1 MKHLLSLILLLSA
14 AIFCKAESQP
24 LAFPT
29 ADGYARHITGGRGGK
44 VYYVTSLDDCTDDN
58 LVPGTL
64 RWALRTG
71 DDTPR
76 TILFAVN
83 GTIYLNSKLKTNHA
97 NVSILGQSAPGGGVC
112 ITGYPMVI
120 NSRNYIVRY
129 VRFRAGDIPA
139 QQSSG
144 NESFSGLDIE
154 NAAEVI
160 LDHCSVTWSME
171 ECLTMFD
178 NDTTTVQYCI
188 IGEGLYH
195 SYNVKTTGDDS
206 GRAFAMQWGGDHSN
220 MHHTL
225 ITNCN
230 GRAPRFNGVREANA
244 WLEGKDGKQYAHDC
258 HIDGDF
264 ANNVLYNW
272 GGGHLSYYGGEFYAS
287 YFADAPAGLAPY
299 NRVYMRNN
307 YFRPGPSTKV
317 NGGSYRH
324 FFHPSGDTESQ
335 VGQWYLAGNKF
346 ELSSYY
352 APSGTYWT
360 DAALQTVNDDNL
372 AGFGTSA
379 TALDM
384 SANYASHIMSAI
396 PYELSGYEPTS
407 ADEAYTAVTDA
418 ARGAGANLPR
428 YDEVDQRLV
437 DEAGGRRDGVTP
449 FKGSRATG
457 ASKRPGIIDTPS
469 DIVLANGTDQVTVGG
484 VTYSCYPTLAL
495 RDGERYAVDS
505 DGDGMP
511 DAYETT
517 IGLDPNDA
525 ADGAASATNG
535 YTNLEIYLNGLADF
549 SLNNADYQTSDSY
562 VTPGLATRPQSVTI
576 SFANKDDDVTGA
588 MPSALTIGY
597 GDAVTFTKPFSI
609 YKEDYTMTGWT
620 DGNMTYL
627 FDTEYSGMFV
637 EDVTL
642 TPSFTKN
649 GTSIAER
656 SDDVTIAWDFTIGQA
671 PALANGKSG
680 IFVAEARIDDATI
693 DVPLHYD
700 GLTITLPAEAGSVAT
715 VTYSSN
721 LTQEFAAIGSS
732 LDITLQN
739 AQVARIEL
747 LIPYVFDPTGIEF
760 HTPAVGTVCVGTATY
775 TTVENGVERTWDY
788 QTNLTHSAMFNAAS
802 ATDHQLVYGNLA
814 TVKTLAW
821 METIGQERDAYRNC
835 IDPVKDNG
843 TYSDDGATT
852 AALYGFIVGQ
862 SSSSTYKLVAY
873 VKDCARV
880 RTYVSGSN
888 SAGDQVQLKAI
899 PADGSDAIVGNNNHT
914 LSKSAH
920 LSESFDM
927 ELDPTQ
933 SYKLVWSSVGGNDM
947 MVGAIKLFDATAASA
962 NSGTASALWTWSSL
976 ESDGSIPTAATTD
989 PAKAFAATTATAASG
1004 WVLRDVFNEGVAH
1017 RPDAA
1022 IGSTRDANYAIRFSV
1037 KPAAGFQFKPTRV
1050 SFYASMSGSCK
1061 LDVDVQQG
1069 NSTAIQLKQAE
1080 SLTPT
1085 LTKFTYDVADA
1096 SYANDSCHLIFY
1108 PYASATAS
1116 ATARRF
1122 TMHTIVIEGEYESH
1136 VVKHSITTAVTPADA
1151 GVVTQSPKGKSFA
1164 EGAEVTFSATAVN
1177 GYLFQHWTNSA
1188 GEVLSA
1194 DAKFIYTVGASD
1206 DVITA
1211 NFKDLSESD
1220 IFRDGPF
1227 QAIVSTADELAEALA
1242 AAQQSTD
1249 ARYRIFMRNGDYDFG
1264 SSAMT
1269 AVPQRTSLIGESSD
1283 GVCIFNCPSADV
1295 TKYQDETP
1303 VLYIAPDQND
1313 VYMQDITVRQAR
1325 DWADKTSRGQ
1335 ALAIRQR
1342 GKRAIYRNVTIQG
1355 VQDSYYL
1362 NKADATAYFEG
1373 CTVAGEVD
1381 FIYGDGTAYFNRCTL
1396 QPVSSSAYIT
1406 APNTQAGQIGFV
1418 FDSCT
1423 IARPADAKDAVTGYR
1438 LGRPWGDSPS
1448 ATFIN
1453 TTMQV
1458 LPADAGWGSMT
1469 TGLVVRFHEFGS
1481 VAADGSQLDLS
1492 SRSIAACNAAD
1503 GSDAPVLTA
1512 AKTADYA
1519 IDKVFT
1525 DWSPADSA
1533 AQLTAPA
1540 LTVADGI
1547 LTWPAV
1553 SDALCYAI
1561 VCDGR
1566 VIDFTTATSYG
1577 CPTLGQYAIR
1587 VANRMGGLGT
1597 ASNTVTSDAVGLG
1610 SIHEL
1615 VSDAPAAI
1623 YNIVGQR
1630 VNGTA
1635 NGFVITRGNKA
1646 VVK

>member
-1 MKHLLSLILLLSA
+1 M
-14 AIFCKAESQP
+14 
-24 LAFPT
+24 
-29 ADGYARHITGGRGGK
+29 
-44 VYYVTSLDDCTDDN
+44 
-58 LVPGTL
+58 
-64 RWALRTG
+64 
-71 DDTPR
+71 
-76 TILFAVN
+76 
-83 GTIYLNSKLKTNHA
+83 
-97 NVSILGQSAPGGGVC
+97 
-112 ITGYPMVI
+112 
-120 NSRNYIVRY
+120 
-129 VRFRAGDIPA
+129 
-139 QQSSG
+139 
-144 NESFSGLDIE
+144 
-154 NAAEVI
+154 
-160 LDHCSVTWSME
+160 
-171 ECLTMFD
+171 
-178 NDTTTVQYCI
+178 
-188 IGEGLYH
+188 
-195 SYNVKTTGDDS
+195 
-206 GRAFAMQWGGDHSN
+206 
-220 MHHTL
+220 
-225 ITNCN
+225 
-230 GRAPRFNGVREANA
+230 
-244 WLEGKDGKQYAHDC
+244 
-258 HIDGDF
+258 
-264 ANNVLYNW
+264 
-272 GGGHLSYYGGEFYAS
+272 
-287 YFADAPAGLAPY
+287 
-299 NRVYMRNN
+299 
-307 YFRPGPSTKV
+307 
-317 NGGSYRH
+317 
-324 FFHPSGDTESQ
+324 
-335 VGQWYLAGNKF
+335 
-346 ELSSYY
+346 
-352 APSGTYWT
+352 
-360 DAALQTVNDDNL
+360 
-372 AGFGTSA
+372 
-379 TALDM
+379 
-384 SANYASHIMSAI
+384 
-396 PYELSGYEPTS
+396 
-407 ADEAYTAVTDA
+407 
-418 ARGAGANLPR
+418 
-428 YDEVDQRLV
+428 
-437 DEAGGRRDGVTP
+437 
-449 FKGSRATG
+449 
-457 ASKRPGIIDTPS
+457 
-469 DIVLANGTDQVTVGG
+469 LANGSDQVTVGG

-511 DAYETT
+511 DAYESA

-535 YTNLEIYLNGLADF
+535 YTNLENYMNGLADF

-576 SFANKDDDVTGA
+576 NFANKDDAVTGA

-597 GDAVTFTKPFSI
+597 GDAVTFTKPYSI
-609 YKEDYTMTGWT
+609 YKEGYTMTGWT
-620 DGNMTYL
+620 DGNMTYQ

-642 TPSFTKN
+642 SPSFTKN
-649 GTSIAER
+649 STSIAER
-656 SDDVTIAWDFTIGQA
+656 SDDVTVAWDFTIGQA
-671 PALANGKSG
+671 PTLANGKSG
-680 IFVAEARIDDATI
+680 IYVAETRIDDATI
-693 DVPLHYD
+693 DVPLRYD

-760 HTPAVGTVCVGTATY
+760 HS
-775 TTVENGVERTWDY
+775 VEVADGSNYE
-788 QTNLTHSAMFNAAS
+788 
-802 ATDHQLVYGNLA
+802 LVYGD
-814 TVKTLAW
+814 TLEIDSRTW
-821 METIGQERDAYRNC
+821 MHSIGQRRNAYRNC
-835 IDPVKDNG
+835 IDPTGNDEVTYTDNSLTG
-843 TYSDDGATT
+843 TKP
-852 AALYGFIVGQ
+852 LYGFIVGQ
-862 SSSSTYKLVAY
+862 SSTSTYKLVAY

-880 RTYVSGSN
+880 RTYASGSN
-888 SAGDQVQLKAI
+888 SAGDQIQLTAI
-899 PADGSDAIVGNNNHT
+899 LADGSEKLTAYNLHKLN
-914 LSKSAH
+914 KSTSF
-920 LSESFDM
+920 SEYFDL
-927 ELDPTQ
+927 ELDPTIA
-933 SYKLVWSSVGGNDM
+933 YMLVWSSVGGNDM
-947 MVGAIKLFDATAASA
+947 MVGAVKLYDETGKGTTSGDAIVQWSWNGTFTA
-962 NSGTASALWTWSSL
+962 NGQ
-976 ESDGSIPTAATTD
+976 TD
-989 PAKAFAATTATAASG
+989 PSKAF
-1004 WVLRDVFNEGVAH
+1004 
-1017 RPDAA
+1017 
-1022 IGSTRDANYAIRFSV
+1022 
-1037 KPAAGFQFKPTRV
+1037 
-1050 SFYASMSGSCK
+1050 
-1061 LDVDVQQG
+1061 
-1069 NSTAIQLKQAE
+1069 
-1080 SLTPT
+1080 
-1085 LTKFTYDVADA
+1085 
-1096 SYANDSCHLIFY
+1096 
-1108 PYASATAS
+1108 ASATATLGNALNARTS
-1116 ATARRF
+1116 DLGDETYAVQLKQTSTATDTAADRVIEFKVTPNGGYIFTPAAVSFNRRFTDQGTGTNGQIDIYFQYGDEDETYIRQTKSTSSSESISIKSSTATFADKFQATARPFRVRMYLYNVP
-1122 TMHTIVIEGEYESH
+1122 TGEAVNLWDIKISGSYQY
-1136 VVKHSITTAVTPADA
+1136 VGATKYTITTAVTPANA

-1227 QAIVSTADELAEALA
+1227 QAIVSNADELAEALA

-1283 GVCIFNCPSADV
+1283 GVRIFNCPSADV

-1313 VYMQDITVRQAR
+1313 VYMQDITVRQTR

-1355 VQDSYYL
+1355 VQDTYYL
-1362 NKADATAYFEG
+1362 NKADATAYLEE

-1396 QPVSSSAYIT
+1396 QPVSSGAYIT

-1418 FDSCT
+1418 FDGCT

-1469 TGLVVRFHEFGS
+1469 SGLVVRFHEFGS

-1512 AKTADYA
+1512 AQTADYA

-1533 AQLTAPA
+1533 AQLSAPT

-1547 LTWPAV
+1547 LSWPAV
-1553 SDALCYAI
+1553 PDALCYAI

-1597 ASNTVTSDAVGLG
+1597 ASNTVAADAVGLG
-1610 SIHEL
+1610 SIQKL
-1615 VSDAPAAI
+1615 VSDGPAATF
-1623 YNIVGQR
+1623 NIVGQR
-1630 VNGTA
+1630 VSGTA
-1635 NGFVITRGNKA
+1635 NGFVITRGKKA

>member
-1 MKHLLSLILLLSA
+1 MKHLLSLILMLSA
-14 AIFCKAESQP
+14 ATFCKAESQP

-120 NSRNYIVRY
+120 NNRNYIVRY

-287 YFADAPAGLAPY
+287 YFADAPAGLDPY

-384 SANYASHIMSAI
+384 SVNYASHIMSAI

-418 ARGAGANLPR
+418 SRGAGANLPR

-484 VTYSCYPTLAL
+484 VTYTCYPTLAL

-535 YTNLEIYLNGLADF
+535 YTNLENYMNGLADF

-576 SFANKDDDVTGA
+576 SFANTDDNVTGA

-597 GDAVTFTKPFSI
+597 GDAVTFTKPYSI
-609 YKEDYTMTGWT
+609 YKEGYTMTGWT
-620 DGNMTYL
+620 DGNMTYQ
-627 FDTEYSGMFV
+627 FGTEYSGMFI

-642 TPSFTKN
+642 SPSFTKN
-649 GTSIAER
+649 STSIAER

-693 DVPLHYD
+693 DVPLRYD
-700 GLTITLPAEAGSVAT
+700 GLTLTLPAEAGSVAT

-760 HTPAVGTVCVGTATY
+760 HSVEVADGTNY
-775 TTVENGVERTWDY
+775 E
-788 QTNLTHSAMFNAAS
+788 LI
-802 ATDHQLVYGNLA
+802 YGD
-814 TVKTLAW
+814 TLEIDSRAW
-821 METIGQERDAYRNC
+821 MHTIGQRRNAYRNC
-835 IDPVKDNG
+835 IDPNGNDEVTYTDNSLTG
-843 TYSDDGATT
+843 TKP
-852 AALYGFIVGQ
+852 LYGFIVGQ
-862 SSSSTYKLVAY
+862 SSTSTYKLVAY

-880 RTYVSGSN
+880 RTYASGSN
-888 SAGDQVQLKAI
+888 SAGDQMQLTAI
-899 PADGSDAIVGNNNHT
+899 PADGSEKQTAYNLHKLN
-914 LSKSAH
+914 KSTSF
-920 LSESFDM
+920 SEYFDL
-927 ELDPTQ
+927 ELDPAIA
-933 SYKLVWSSVGGNDM
+933 YMLVWSSVGGNDM
-947 MVGAIKLFDATAASA
+947 MVGAVKLYDETGKGTTSGDAIVQWSWDGTFTA
-962 NSGTASALWTWSSL
+962 NGQ
-976 ESDGSIPTAATTD
+976 TD
-989 PAKAFAATTATAASG
+989 PSKAF
-1004 WVLRDVFNEGVAH
+1004 
-1017 RPDAA
+1017 
-1022 IGSTRDANYAIRFSV
+1022 
-1037 KPAAGFQFKPTRV
+1037 
-1050 SFYASMSGSCK
+1050 
-1061 LDVDVQQG
+1061 
-1069 NSTAIQLKQAE
+1069 
-1080 SLTPT
+1080 
-1085 LTKFTYDVADA
+1085 
-1096 SYANDSCHLIFY
+1096 
-1108 PYASATAS
+1108 ASATATLGNAINARTGDLGDETYAVQLKPTS
-1116 ATARRF
+1116 TATEASADHVIEFKVTPNGGYIFTPAVVSFNRRFTDQGTGTNGQIDIYFQYGDEDETYIRQTKSTSSTESISIKSSTATFADKFQATARPFRVRMYLYNVP
-1122 TMHTIVIEGEYESH
+1122 TGEAVNLWDIKISGSYQY
-1136 VVKHSITTAVTPADA
+1136 VGATKYSITTAVSPADA

-1227 QAIVSTADELAEALA
+1227 QAIVSNADELAEALA

-1264 SSAMT
+1264 TSAMT
-1269 AVPQRTSLIGESSD
+1269 AIPQRTSLIGESSD
-1283 GVCIFNCPSADV
+1283 GVRIYNCPSADV

-1313 VYMQDITVRQAR
+1313 IYMQDITVRQAR

-1355 VQDSYYL
+1355 VQDTYYL
-1362 NKADATAYFEG
+1362 NKADATAYLEE

-1381 FIYGDGTAYFNRCTL
+1381 FIYGDGTAFFNRCTL
-1396 QPVSSSAYIT
+1396 QPVSSGAYIT

-1481 VAADGSQLDLS
+1481 MAADGSQLDLS

-1503 GSDAPVLTA
+1503 GSDTPVLTA
-1512 AKTADYA
+1512 VQAADYA

-1533 AQLTAPA
+1533 AQLAAPT

-1597 ASNTVTSDAVGLG
+1597 ASNTVAADAVGLG

-1615 VSDAPAAI
+1615 VSDAPAAT

-1635 NGFVITRGNKA
+1635 NGFVITRGKKA